1 MQGLGRGEVEGAVG
15 DDHATERG
23 DRVACERV
31 RIGLGERVAGGQS
44 TSVVVL
50 EDGNRRRIV
59 LELGHELNRGIDI
72 EQVVVAERFAIVL
85 GEEALEVAIVG
96 AGLVGILS
104 VAKRGTGR
112 FKQGEHFGLSALAH
126 PGTNGGIVPG
136 GHAKGGSS
144 HAPAEVEVGAHS
156 IAERIDE
163 VGILAARRDADHV
176 REVLGGS
183 SDEGDATDVDF
194 LDDLPF
200 RSARSQR
207 LFKRIEVHID
217 QVVGTNAMLGH
228 VGIGS
233 GRIHGGT
240 GCHRR
245 PWGGGFFTR
254 PQHFCGLGDRFDRRH
269 FGAEGLDGLLRSAR
283 GEDLHTVGVQFFD
296 DGGKAFLVEDGNQGA
311 LDGAL
316 HGVQESKG
324 AKLAHSR
331 GPCHPCCSFGGM
343 SRRLFVESF
352 IQAWQS
358 LVTNL
363 RTLLSLLGVMIGIFM
378 ITAVF
383 AVSDSLEENLK
394 GIFSS
399 VRSDVL
405 FVEKMPWTFSSDYPW
420 WKYAL
425 RRDPTLE
432 DAEMLRDRLPSARSV
447 AFQTGSSVTL
457 ERGSNSFEGAQ
468 LAAVTLDYPDAIEL
482 NLEEGR
488 FFTAREVQAAVPVAV
503 LGRELVDRLFPSG
516 SALGQACTLDGR
528 TVRIIGVLAQEGS
541 SLVGDGFDK
550 VAFIPVTFGRQL
562 VNFRSVKT
570 SILVRARGGVDLETL
585 KGEVIAAYR
594 PLRRLHPRDE
604 SDFAV
609 NEVEMLT
616 AFIDVLFGQVEYGV
630 WFIGVFAILIGCFS
644 VTNIM
649 FVSVKERTPLIGVQ
663 KALGAKR
670 SFVLAQFLTEAVA
683 LCIIGALLAL
693 LAVGLL
699 VVGVNATSDGFSLVF
714 GVDRFLLG
722 LGIAVVSGVVAG
734 LAPAMQAARM
744 DPVEAMR
751 AA

>member
-1 MQGLGRGEVEGAVG
+1 
-15 DDHATERG
+15 
-23 DRVACERV
+23 
-31 RIGLGERVAGGQS
+31 
-44 TSVVVL
+44 
-50 EDGNRRRIV
+50 
-59 LELGHELNRGIDI
+59 
-72 EQVVVAERFAIVL
+72 
-85 GEEALEVAIVG
+85 
-96 AGLVGILS
+96 
-104 VAKRGTGR
+104 
-112 FKQGEHFGLSALAH
+112 
-126 PGTNGGIVPG
+126 
-136 GHAKGGSS
+136 
-144 HAPAEVEVGAHS
+144 
-156 IAERIDE
+156 
-163 VGILAARRDADHV
+163 
-176 REVLGGS
+176 
-183 SDEGDATDVDF
+183 
-194 LDDLPF
+194 
-200 RSARSQR
+200 
-207 LFKRIEVHID
+207 
-217 QVVGTNAMLGH
+217 
-228 VGIGS
+228 
-233 GRIHGGT
+233 
-240 GCHRR
+240 
-245 PWGGGFFTR
+245 
-254 PQHFCGLGDRFDRRH
+254 
-269 FGAEGLDGLLRSAR
+269 
-283 GEDLHTVGVQFFD
+283 
-296 DGGKAFLVEDGNQGA
+296 
-311 LDGAL
+311 
-316 HGVQESKG
+316 
-324 AKLAHSR
+324 
-331 GPCHPCCSFGGM
+331 M

-358 LVTNL
+358 LVTNRL

-425 RRDPTLE
+425 RREPTLQ

-457 ERGSNSFEGAQ
+457 EQGSNSFEGAQ

-482 NLEEGR
+482 DLEEGR

-516 SALGQACTLDGR
+516 SAVGQSCTLDGR
-528 TVRIIGVLAQEGS
+528 TVRVIGVLAQEGS

-570 SILVRARGGVDLETL
+570 SILVRVREGVDLETL

-616 AFIDVLFGQVEYGV
+616 AFIDVLFGRVEYGV

-644 VTNIM
+644 VANIM

-683 LCIIGALLAL
+683 LCVIGALLAL